1 MSAPKTTDPLGPALE
16 WYRRQGW
23 TPLAFQE
30 EAWSAYLEGCHGLVA
45 SPTGSGKT
53 HAAAMGPMLERLGR
67 GVEPDAEPDPI
78 QLLWITP
85 LRALAADTTRALAG
99 MVEALGVPWTV
110 EQRTGDTS
118 SSVKARQKKRLPSV
132 LVTTPESLALLL
144 SWKQTHEQLAGV
156 RTVVCDEWHEL
167 TGSKRGSMLE
177 LGLAHLRGLA
187 PEARTWGLSATI
199 ANLEEAGE
207 VLVGVRSEPPRLIR
221 ERSPKRIELET
232 ILPDSIEH
240 YPWAGHLGTRLIGPV
255 AKRILEGRSTL
266 VFTNTRSQTETWFRE
281 LMRAERSLVGRI
293 ALHHGSLD
301 RSTRERVEA
310 MLADGRLQGVVC
322 TSSLD
327 LGVDFEPVDQVIQIG
342 SPKGVARMIQR
353 AGRSGHQPG
362 ACSRI
367 ICVPTNAFELVEFAS
382 VRELIE
388 SGSIEARPPIEKP
401 LDILVQHL
409 VTASMAG
416 RGFVEES
423 LFEEVRSSWAFRSLT
438 EEEWT
443 WAMQFVEQGG
453 AALTAYPEFA
463 RIRKQDGR
471 YGVSTPEVAKRHR
484 MNIGTITADDAVL
497 VCYAN
502 GRVLGTIEES
512 FISRL
517 RPGDRFV
524 FSGRVLE
531 FNRLRSMRAF
541 VRRSRSRRGAIPR
554 WNGGK
559 MPLSTHLAGQVRD
572 QLSRDPE
579 RSTAPELRAVAPIL
593 AAQRR
598 DSILPGAD
606 RTLLEFTT
614 VRDRHHAFLFPFGGR
629 LANEG
634 IGAVV
639 ALRLSRRRPRSVV
652 CVVNDYGV
660 KFAGE
665 EAFEQDEATWR
676 ELLDT
681 KGLVEDL
688 LEAGNATEFAR
699 RGFRSIARIAGLIQQ
714 GFPGSRRSGGQLQ
727 ASSEMFFEVFQEYDP
742 GNLLLHQANREVLEN
757 QLEYARIEEALE
769 RIAEGPLELR
779 PTERVSPLAFPLYA
793 ESIRASTVSS
803 EQWSDRV
810 RRLALANQEAVTG

>member
-1 MSAPKTTDPLGPALE
+1 MSAPKPTDPIGPALE

-30 EAWSAYLEGCHGLVA
+30 EAWSAYLEGCHGLIA

-53 HAAAMGPMLERLGR
+53 HAAAMGPMLERLGE

-78 QLLWITP
+78 RLLWITP

-327 LGVDFEPVDQVIQIG
+327 LGVDFEPVDQVIQVG

-416 RGFVEES
+416 RGFDES
-423 LFEEVRSSWAFRSLT
+423 ELRSEVRSTWAFRELSDD
-438 EEEWT
+438 EWS
-443 WAMQFVEQGG
+443 WAMSFVEGG
-453 AALTAYPEFA
+453 
-463 RIRKQDGR
+463 GR
-471 YGVSTPEVAKRHR
+471 THR
-484 MNIGTITADDAVL
+484 L
-497 VCYAN
+497 
-502 GRVLGTIEES
+502 
-512 FISRL
+512 SRL
-517 RPGDRFV
+517 LADPASTGLPVSRPRDREEASDEHRDHHLGPVGPGPLPGWSGARNHRESATRLQRGDRFV
-524 FSGRVLE
+524 FAGRVLE
-531 FNRLRSMRAF
+531 FDRLRQMRAF
-541 VRRSRSRRGAIPR
+541 VRRSNRRRGAVPR
-554 WNGGK
+554 WNGGRCRS
-559 MPLSTHLAGQVRD
+559 PPIGGRGAAS
-572 QLSRDPE
+572 SRLD
-579 RSTAPELRAVAPIL
+579 
-593 AAQRR
+593 
-598 DSILPGAD
+598 PGAGD
-606 RTLLEFTT
+606 
-614 VRDRHHAFLFPFGGR
+614 V
-629 LANEG
+629 
-634 IGAVV
+634 
-639 ALRLSRRRPRSVV
+639 
-652 CVVNDYGV
+652 
-660 KFAGE
+660 
-665 EAFEQDEATWR
+665 
-676 ELLDT
+676 
-681 KGLVEDL
+681 
-688 LEAGNATEFAR
+688 
-699 RGFRSIARIAGLIQQ
+699 
-714 GFPGSRRSGGQLQ
+714 PG
-727 ASSEMFFEVFQEYDP
+727 
-742 GNLLLHQANREVLEN
+742 
-757 QLEYARIEEALE
+757 
-769 RIAEGPLELR
+769 
-779 PTERVSPLAFPLYA
+779 
-793 ESIRASTVSS
+793 
-803 EQWSDRV
+803 
-810 RRLALANQEAVTG
+810 